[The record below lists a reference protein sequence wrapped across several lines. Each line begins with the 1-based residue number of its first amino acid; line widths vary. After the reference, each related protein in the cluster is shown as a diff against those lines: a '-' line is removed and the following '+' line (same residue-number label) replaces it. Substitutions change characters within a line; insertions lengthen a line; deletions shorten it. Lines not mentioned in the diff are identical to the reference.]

1 MAFSQEKIEQ
11 LIKQYETH
19 RAKERE
25 RYQLRKDD
33 PEFIE
38 KNRQRA
44 RDHYQKN
51 KEKKR
56 ESYFKNKTYI
66 LYKNQY
72 NYHKRKDN
80 IAFFIKKY
88 PDRHKYLIESGYLE
102 AFPEPVS
109 LEPVSLAPKTT
120 S

>member
-1 MAFSQEKIEQ
+1 MSITQEKIEQ

-44 RDHYQKN
+44 RDHYHKEGN

-56 ESYFKNKTYI
+56 ENYFKNKTYI

-80 IAFFIKKY
+80 IDFFIKKY
-88 PDRHKYLIESGYLE
+88 PDRHKYLIESGYL
-102 AFPEPVS
+102 P
-109 LEPVSLAPKTT
+109 EPVSLAPDTT